1 MFYDKN
7 EAILGRQICAYFKI
21 SCFEL
26 IKIVI
31 HFTETIAYHNKSHKK
46 GEAGCLSLLQGKEIR
61 KEEREMGARERDGG
75 GERGMLKMEFDT
87 LKQAYNYNITYH
99 FLFTTILPLFLIIK

>member
-1 MFYDKN
+1 MS
-7 EAILGRQICAYFKI
+7 ILVTGEGNTEGR
-21 SCFEL
+21 
-26 IKIVI
+26 
-31 HFTETIAYHNKSHKK
+31 
-46 GEAGCLSLLQGKEIR
+46 
-61 KEEREMGARERDGG
+61 EREMRAGERDGG